1 MNISKT
7 IISTFCCVS
16 GVLLVL
22 FFIVTGIKDMR
33 CMRAIPNGAR
43 YIIQYSER
51 TPRTKLSERDWI
63 VTDDSI
69 YILLEEN
76 SQVNVYDLTGAFRY
90 SIQMEHIRNG
100 KSRIAYIDGRLFVQT
115 RANSILVF
123 DEDKLID
130 CFSASS
136 DEEGATSEQ
145 YREYQQTIF
154 DFDPAEH
161 NEKSG
166 VIQKGNILYK
176 RDESN
181 DLVKLIQ
188 IPKSYTRM
196 LFLLAIILGATA
208 FLSTLL
214 LHQLEVKKRT

>member
-1 MNISKT
+1 
-7 IISTFCCVS
+7 
-16 GVLLVL
+16 
-22 FFIVTGIKDMR
+22 
-33 CMRAIPNGAR
+33 MRAIPNGAR

-51 TPRTKLSERDWI
+51 APRTKLSERDWI

-100 KSRIAYIDGRLFVQT
+100 KSRIAYIDGLLFVQT

-130 CFSASS
+130 CLPASS
-136 DEEGATSEQ
+136 DEKGAISEL
-145 YREYQQTIF
+145 YRKYLQMLF
-154 DFDPAEH
+154 DFDP
-161 NEKSG
+161 NEYNENSG
-166 VIQKGNILYK
+166 VVQERNSLYK

-181 DLVKLIQ
+181 SMVKLVE
-188 IPKSYTRM
+188 IPRSYGREVFTI
-196 LFLLAIILGATA
+196 AIILGIVA
-208 FLSTLL
+208 FLLTIIIERL
-214 LHQLEVKKRT
+214 KIKR

>member
-1 MNISKT
+1 MKMHIYRT
-7 IISTFCCVS
+7 IIHTIYCVS

-22 FFIVTGIKDMR
+22 FFIVTEIKDFR
-33 CMRAIPNGAR
+33 CMKAIPNGAQ
-43 YIIQYSER
+43 YIVQYCER
-51 TPRTKLSERDWI
+51 TPRTKLSEKDW
-63 VTDDSI
+63 VVADDSI

-76 SQVNVYDLTGAFRY
+76 SQVNVYDLTGVFRF
-90 SIQMEHIRNG
+90 SIRMDHIRNG
-100 KSRIAYIDGRLFVQT
+100 KSRIAYVHGKLFTKT

-130 CFSASS
+130 CLSARSG
-136 DEEGATSEQ
+136 EEGATSEQ

-154 DFDPAEH
+154 DFDPVEY

-181 DLVKLIQ
+181 NLVKLIQ

-208 FLSTLL
+208 FPSTLL
-214 LHQLEVKKRT
+214 LHQL